1 MAGNAGWSVNAT
13 WFKMARQTLLML
25 KGASAKDRAKG
36 AKTSM
41 RLALKLAFALRGSMA
56 AVVVSAV
63 LVAGQAR
70 PFPGPDV
77 QQIYQ
82 RLLPQIEKISA
93 FDHHAHPGF
102 ADDPDVDAMAA
113 PPNASEALRTRD
125 DNLELVSAA
134 KALFGYPFSDL
145 SPEHSK
151 WLVNKKAEL
160 KKQYP
165 GPAYFNRI
173 LDEINTESS
182 VANRAM
188 MADYL
193 DPKRFPW
200 VFFSDAFMWPFNNE
214 RETARNPDEGVF
226 IPLQEKM
233 LHRWMQ
239 QEHVDK
245 LPAGFGD
252 YLKFVSQVLEDN
264 QKHGGIAQKFEVAY
278 FRPTTFGDPTRAQA
292 EEIYARYIA
301 GGVPG
306 EKEYRTFQDYIFR
319 YLILEGGRLHLPVH
333 IHTAIGIGDYFNLS
347 QSNIMNLESVL
358 RDPRYASTTFVMIHG
373 GYPLERQAI
382 WLAAM
387 KNVYL
392 DSSFGELAQYPSAF
406 KETLKMWLETFPDK
420 ITFGTDCFPYNDV
433 LGAEESYWLG
443 AESSRTALASAL
455 AEMISEGEIT
465 ETRAMELARGYLHDN
480 AVKLYEG
487 KVQ

>member
-1 MAGNAGWSVNAT
+1 MKSASRLLKCCLLAASVT
-13 WFKMARQTLLML
+13 HSVL
-25 KGASAKDRAKG
+25 AS
-36 AKTSM
+36 T
-41 RLALKLAFALRGSMA
+41 
-56 AVVVSAV
+56 
-63 LVAGQAR
+63 QAR

-82 RLLPQIEKISA
+82 RLLPQIEKIPA

-102 ADDPDVDAMAA
+102 ADDLDVDAMAA

-125 DNLELVSAA
+125 DNPELAVAA
-134 KALFGYPFSDL
+134 KALFGYPYNDL
-145 SPEHSK
+145 SPDHTK
-151 WLVNKKAEL
+151 WLLERKAEVR
-160 KKQYP
+160 KQNP
-165 GPAYFNRI
+165 GPAYFNAI
-173 LDEINTESS
+173 LDKINIESS

-188 MADYL
+188 MPDYL

-200 VFFSDAFMWPFNNE
+200 VFFADSFMWPFNNQ
-214 RETARNPDEGVF
+214 RETARNPDQGVF

-239 QEHVDK
+239 QENVSK
-245 LPAGFGD
+245 LPADFDG
-252 YLKFVSQVLEDN
+252 YLKFISQVLDDN

-278 FRPTTFGDPTRAQA
+278 FRPTTFGDPTAA
-292 EEIYARYIA
+292 EAEDIYLRYVS
-301 GGVPG
+301 GGIPT
-306 EKEYRTFQDYIFR
+306 EKEYRTFQDFIFR
-319 YLILEGGRLHLPVH
+319 FLVREGGRLHLPVH
-333 IHTAIGIGDYFNLS
+333 IHTAVGIGDYFNLS

-358 RDPRYASTTFVMIHG
+358 RDPRYAGTTFVMIHG
-373 GYPLERQAI
+373 GYPLEREAI

-420 ITFGTDCFPYNDV
+420 ITFGTDCFPYNAV

-443 AESSRTALASAL
+443 AESSRTALAAAL
-455 AEMISEGEIT
+455 AEMVSEAEIT
-465 ETRAMELARGYLHDN
+465 ETRALALAHGYLHDN

-487 KVQ
+487 KVR